1 MLKGLQKSLQKNIK
15 MLRKQHF
22 VVQIISFGL
31 IYLALRYVVKDLI
44 WKNIKHNM
52 MEGFDQSRAKSFV
65 FFHWDKCG
73 HCKKMMPE
81 WDKFQNSYSGDI
93 EIKKVER
100 SDNKQMIDDLGIT
113 SFPTLLVL
121 DENNGKLAEYSGERK
136 ASAFKKFLE

>member
-1 MLKGLQKSLQKNIK
+1 
-15 MLRKQHF
+15 
-22 VVQIISFGL
+22 
-31 IYLALRYVVKDLI
+31 
-44 WKNIKHNM
+44 
-52 MEGFDQSRAKSFV
+52 
-65 FFHWDKCG
+65 
-73 HCKKMMPE
+73 MMPE

-121 DENNGKLAEYSGERK
+121 DENNSKLAEYSGERK